1 MLNQVGTGNIENNN
15 YPLSINKLR
24 IRPSTAKSPTIAK
37 QRVHEIKQ
45 PFLENS
51 NNKATLVVDIN
62 KRTGVFTPKASQG
75 SRGLRSAKSKNNI
88 AQDAMIRFDSINSE
102 INSHSP
108 SSQSRSKHLLSRALL
123 FNNFIKKRELI
134 NRQNNELKDLSIVG
148 QNLKSKSF
156 DNKSNAIENYNPN
169 NIHFNNYDLSFLT
182 DVAKQTQNP
191 IVFKQPKRMIK
202 RSKIRF
208 NNEKDK
214 NNIMRDH
221 AYLAEGI
228 QIQERLLSHK
238 KHHYDTNEAYKQ
250 TDKYNHYL
258 EQSNDNRSL
267 QSSQSSF
274 ANTLQAKY
282 NAAHSRNKNQ
292 SRTLN

>member
-1 MLNQVGTGNIENNN
+1 
-15 YPLSINKLR
+15 
-24 IRPSTAKSPTIAK
+24 
-37 QRVHEIKQ
+37 
-45 PFLENS
+45 
-51 NNKATLVVDIN
+51 
-62 KRTGVFTPKASQG
+62 VFTPKASQG

-102 INSHSP
+102 VNSHSP
-108 SSQSRSKHLLSRALL
+108 SSQSRSKHLLSRAML

-148 QNLKSKSF
+148 QNIKSKSF
-156 DNKSNAIENYNPN
+156 DNKSNAIENYNTN

-208 NNEKDK
+208 NNEKDQ
-214 NNIMRDH
+214 NNIMREY
-221 AYLAEGI
+221 AYLAERM
-228 QIQERLLSHK
+228 QMQETLFNHK
-238 KHHYDTNEAYKQ
+238 KHNYGSSKDFGEAYKQ
-250 TDKYNHYL
+250 TDKYNNYL
-258 EQSNDNRSL
+258 EQGNDNRSL

-292 SRTLN
+292 SITLN